1 MLTKKEADVLNFI
14 INEKRKNDEKFNSQ
28 MKENNFLFQ
37 GIINGIALCVDMLD
51 LKISDSFHK
60 ECKNYLNELIE
71 GLVEIHDSD
80 EDSDENTIDGEQ
92 NQTDEVILAAND
104 LGKMSIEEV
113 KEYYN
118 ELKNIINC
126 SEEGVSIRDSM
137 FLEYLKVYIEKLE
150 TYIQRRE
157 ELEDLP
163 FDDDEN
169 I

>member
-1 MLTKKEADVLNFI
+1 ML
-14 INEKRKNDEKFNSQ
+14 Q
-28 MKENNFLFQ
+28 NNFLFQ

-80 EDSDENTIDGEQ
+80 EESDENIIDDDQ

>member
-1 MLTKKEADVLNFI
+1 ML
-14 INEKRKNDEKFNSQ
+14 Q
-28 MKENNFLFQ
+28 NNFLFQ

-60 ECKNYLNELIE
+60 ECKDYLNELIE

-80 EDSDENTIDGEQ
+80 EESDENIIDDEQ
-92 NQTDEVILAAND
+92 NQTDEVILSAND
-104 LGKMSIEEV
+104 LGKMSVEEV

-118 ELKNIINC
+118 DLQNTINC
-126 SEEGVSIRDSM
+126 SEEDTSIRESM
-137 FLEYLKVYIEKLE
+137 FLEYLKVYIKKLE
-150 TYIQRRE
+150 VYIQRRE

-163 FDDDEN
+163 FEDDEN

>member
-1 MLTKKEADVLNFI
+1 MLTQKEADVLNFI
-14 INEKRKNDEKFNSQ
+14 IDEKRRNDENFNSQ

-80 EDSDENTIDGEQ
+80 EESDENIIDDEQ
-92 NQTDEVILAAND
+92 DQIDEIILSVND
-104 LGKMSIEEV
+104 LEKMSVEEV

-118 ELKNIINC
+118 ELQNEINC
-126 SEEGVSIRDSM
+126 AQEDAAIIESM
-137 FLEYLKVYIEKLE
+137 FLEYLKVYIERLE